1 MKRMASI
8 VVLMVVALLMP
19 MADVAAQPFLDVY
32 LQSLQPASRG
42 NRFSVIEEEQELHI
56 TGKKLNVR
64 QTYNAHGQILYELGK
79 NSRGGRNSETKW
91 EYSSTGKLL
100 KRSGERYVNV
110 VGWTT
115 EVVEFHYSDSS
126 GHLEAIVHT
135 VGDGFSQRADV
146 RCDST
151 GMPMEA
157 KVYNTKGALINI
169 ERVMIIPASNCIRV
183 TRHTPSGL
191 FSGSYNYPIDPK
203 EPVPTNNLK
212 REFNEY
218 GDVVLEALEGKLKL
232 NQAYYYEYEY
242 DSQGNWITRHTYS
255 CSIAQGNKPRNKK
268 LEYTVTRKITY

>member
-1 MKRMASI
+1 MKQMASI
-8 VVLMVVALLMP
+8 VVLTMVALVMS
-19 MADVAAQPFLDVY
+19 MSDVAAQPFLDVY

-42 NRFSVIEEEQELHI
+42 SRFSVIEEEQELHL

-64 QTYNAHGQILYELGK
+64 QTYNAHGKILYELGK
-79 NSRGGRNSETKW
+79 NSRGGRSSETKW
-91 EYSSTGKLL
+91 EYTSSGKLL
-100 KRSGERYVNV
+100 KRTGERYVNV

-115 EVVEFHYSDSS
+115 EVVEFHYNDSS
-126 GHLEAIVHT
+126 EHLEGIVHT

-151 GMPMEA
+151 GMPVEA
-157 KVYNTKGALINI
+157 KVYNTKGTLINI
-169 ERVMIIPASNCIRV
+169 ERVIRIPASNCIRV

-203 EPVPTNNLK
+203 GPVPTNNLK

-242 DSQGNWITRHTYS
+242 DSQGNWTTRHTYS

-268 LEYTVTRKITY
+268 LEYTVVRKITY